1 MTMARPE
8 AGSPAHR
15 CSSGGPAGGR
25 SAIRRMLQA
34 FVDIRELTLICLIAV
49 IILVMANANPYFF
62 SLANFRAVAVGMAPT
77 AIIVI
82 GMAIL
87 LASGGFDLSVGS
99 VMALSSTVVALLLLS
114 GMPIAAAV
122 LCGLVP
128 GAVAGIFNGLLVTGL
143 GINPLIATLGT
154 MSIARGIALVL
165 TEGFSVS
172 SLPPAFGWIGKADFG
187 GFPVIVLVALALVIM
202 FDLAVRHT
210 RFFRQVYFIGAN
222 EKAAMLSGIHVT
234 RVRIIAYAITGILAA
249 LAGVLL
255 ASRLMSG
262 TPTAGNGIELQVLAA
277 AVIGGASLRGGE
289 GTILGAFL
297 GVVFVALVNNT
308 MTMLAVSIYWQMI
321 VIGTV
326 LVCAVALDM
335 LLRGRPA

>member
-1 MTMARPE
+1 MSVQTEISENLPIM
-8 AGSPAHR
+8 
-15 CSSGGPAGGR
+15 
-25 SAIRRMLQA
+25 RRVLQA
-34 FVDIRELTLICLIAV
+34 FVDIRELTLVVLIAAIV
-49 IILVMANANPYFF
+49 IVMANVNPYFF
-62 SLANFRAVAVGMAPT
+62 SFSNFRAVAVGMAPT

-99 VMALSSTVVALLLLS
+99 VMALSSTVVAMLLLAGL
-114 GMPIAAAV
+114 PIPLAV
-122 LCGLVP
+122 ICGLIL
-128 GAVAGIFNGLLVTGL
+128 GALVGIVNGVLVTGL

-172 SLPPAFGWIGKADFG
+172 SLPPSFAWIGKADIG
-187 GFPVIVLVALALVIM
+187 GLPVIVLLTIVLVIL

-222 EKAAMLSGIHVT
+222 EKAALLSGIHVT
-234 RVRIIAYAITGILAA
+234 RVRIILYALTGVLAA

-297 GVVFVALVNNT
+297 GVVFVALINNT
-308 MTMLAVSIYWQMI
+308 MTMQAVSIYWQMI
-321 VIGTV
+321 VIGGV
-326 LVCAVALDM
+326 LVSAVALDM
-335 LLRGRPA
+335 LIRSKRG

>member
-1 MTMARPE
+1 MTMTAQTDLPKKRPL
-8 AGSPAHR
+8 P
-15 CSSGGPAGGR
+15 
-25 SAIRRMLQA
+25 RRILQA
-34 FVDIRELTLICLIAV
+34 FVDIRELTLIVLIAA
-49 IILVMANANPYFF
+49 IIIIMSNINPYFLSF
-62 SLANFRAVAVGMAPT
+62 SNFRAVAVGMAPT

-99 VMALSSTVVALLLLS
+99 VMALSSTVVAMLLLA
-114 GMPIAAAV
+114 GMPIPLAV
-122 LCGLVP
+122 LCGLVL
-128 GAVAGIFNGLLVTGL
+128 GAIAGVANGVLVTGL

-172 SLPPAFGWIGKADFG
+172 SLPAGFAWIGKADVG
-187 GFPVIVLVALALVIM
+187 GFPVIVLLTVVLVIL

-234 RVRIIAYAITGILAA
+234 RVRIILYALTGVLAA

-297 GVVFVALVNNT
+297 GVVFVALINNS

-321 VIGTV
+321 VIGGV
-326 LVCAVALDM
+326 LVSAVALDM
-335 LLRGRPA
+335 LIRNKRD

>member
-1 MTMARPE
+1 MTLAIDTNQ
-8 AGSPAHR
+8 
-15 CSSGGPAGGR
+15 
-25 SAIRRMLQA
+25 SAPKTMTQRVIQA
-34 FVDIRELTLICLIAV
+34 FGDVRELTLVVLIAL
-49 IILVMANANPYFF
+49 IIIVMSNLSPYFF
-62 SLANFRAVAVGMAPT
+62 SFSNFRAVSVGMAPT

-99 VMALSSTVVALLLLS
+99 VMALSSTVVAMLLLA
-114 GMPIAAAV
+114 GTPIPVAV
-122 LCGLVP
+122 VLGLVL
-128 GAVAGIFNGLLVTGL
+128 GAVAGLANGLLITGL

-154 MSIARGIALVL
+154 MSITRGIALVL

-172 SLPPAFGWIGKADFG
+172 SLPTEFAWIGKASVM
-187 GFPVIVLVALALVIM
+187 GFPMMVILMLLLVII

-222 EKAAMLSGIHVT
+222 EKAAMLSGIHVN
-234 RVRIIAYAITGILAA
+234 RVRIIAYVLTGMLAA
-249 LAGVLL
+249 LAGILL

-262 TPTAGNGIELQVLAA
+262 TPTAGSGIELQVLAA

-297 GVVFVALVNNT
+297 GVVFVALINNS

-321 VIGTV
+321 VIGGV
-326 LVCAVALDM
+326 LVSAVALDM
-335 LLRGRPA
+335 LIRKKRG

>member
-1 MTMARPE
+1 MSLQTLDKQDAPSLMSRVI
-8 AGSPAHR
+8 
-15 CSSGGPAGGR
+15 
-25 SAIRRMLQA
+25 SACLHTREITLLLMILGIVVVMS
-34 FVDIRELTLICLIAV
+34 FVT
-49 IILVMANANPYFF
+49 PYFL
-62 SLANFRAVAVGMAPT
+62 SASNFRAVAVGMTPT

-99 VMALSSTVVALLLLS
+99 VMALSSTVVALLLLA
-114 GMPIAAAV
+114 GVPIPVAV
-122 LCGLVP
+122 VLGLVL
-128 GAVAGIFNGLLVTGL
+128 GAVAGLANGILITVI
-143 GINPLIATLGT
+143 GINPLVATLGT

-172 SLPPAFGWIGKADFG
+172 SLPPAFGYIGKASLFG
-187 GFPVIVLVALALVIM
+187 IPLLVILTLSLIVL

-210 RFFRQVYFIGAN
+210 RFFRQIYFIGAN
-222 EKAAMLSGIHVT
+222 EKAAMLSGIAVN
-234 RVRIIAYAITGILAA
+234 RVRIIAYILTGTLAA

-262 TPTAGNGIELQVLAA
+262 TPTAGNALELQVLAA

-297 GVVFVALVNNT
+297 GVVFVALINNA

-321 VIGTV
+321 VIGAV

-335 LLRGRPA
+335 LVRRQSA

>member
-1 MTMARPE
+1 MTMATTQIQATPTTP
-8 AGSPAHR
+8 SPISKR
-15 CSSGGPAGGR
+15 ILR
-25 SAIRRMLQA
+25 A
-34 FVDIRELTLICLIAV
+34 FIDIRELTLIVLILF
-49 IILVMANANPYFF
+49 IIITMANLNPYFF
-62 SLANFRAVAVGMAPT
+62 SFSNFRAMSVGMAPT

-99 VMALSSTVVALLLLS
+99 VMALSSTVVAMLLL
-114 GMPIAAAV
+114 
-122 LCGLVP
+122 
-128 GAVAGIFNGLLVTGL
+128 AGIPIPVAVICGIVLGAIAGLANGLLVTGL

-165 TEGFSVS
+165 TEGFSLS
-172 SLPPAFGWIGKADFG
+172 SLPADFAWIGKASWAG
-187 GFPVIVLVALALVIM
+187 IPVLVILTLALVGV

-222 EKAAMLSGIHVT
+222 EKAAMLSGIHVK
-234 RVRIIAYAITGILAA
+234 RVRIITYMLAGSLSA

-262 TPTAGNGIELQVLAA
+262 TPTAGSGIELQVLAA

-297 GVVFVALVNNT
+297 GVVFVALINNS

-326 LVCAVALDM
+326 LVSAVALDM
-335 LLRGRPA
+335 LIRSKRV

>member
-1 MTMARPE
+1 MTSDTNRIQV
-8 AGSPAHR
+8 
-15 CSSGGPAGGR
+15 
-25 SAIRRMLQA
+25 SAYSIPQRILRA
-34 FVDIRELTLICLIAV
+34 FINVRELTLVVLIV
-49 IILVMANANPYFF
+49 LIIITMSNISPYFF
-62 SLANFRAVAVGMAPT
+62 SFANFRAMSVGMAPT
-77 AIIVI
+77 AVIVI

-99 VMALSSTVVALLLLS
+99 VMALSSTVVAMLLLAGLS
-114 GMPIAAAV
+114 IPVAV
-122 LCGLVP
+122 VLGIML
-128 GAVAGIFNGLLVTGL
+128 GAVAGLANGLLVTGL

-165 TEGFSVS
+165 TEGFSLS
-172 SLPPAFGWIGKADFG
+172 SLPPDFAWIGKASWA
-187 GFPVIVLVALALVIM
+187 GFPVLVILTLALVIV

-222 EKAAMLSGIHVT
+222 EKAAMLSGIHVK
-234 RVRIIAYAITGILAA
+234 RVRIITYVLAGMLSA
-249 LAGVLL
+249 LAGILL

-297 GVVFVALVNNT
+297 GVVFVALINNS

-326 LVCAVALDM
+326 LVSAVALDM
-335 LLRGRPA
+335 LIRSKRV

>member
-1 MTMARPE
+1 MTMNAQADPLT
-8 AGSPAHR
+8 
-15 CSSGGPAGGR
+15 R
-25 SAIRRMLQA
+25 STMTRRILQA
-34 FVDIRELTLICLIAV
+34 FIDIRELTLIVLIAA
-49 IILVMANANPYFF
+49 IIIVMANINPYFLSF
-62 SLANFRAVAVGMAPT
+62 SNFRAVAVGMAPT

-99 VMALSSTVVALLLLS
+99 VMALSSTVVAMLLLAGL
-114 GMPIAAAV
+114 PIPLAV
-122 LCGLVP
+122 GCGLVL
-128 GAVAGIFNGLLVTGL
+128 GAVAGVINGLLVTGL

-154 MSIARGIALVL
+154 MSIARGVALVL

-172 SLPPAFGWIGKADFG
+172 NLPQGFAWIGKADLG
-187 GFPVIVLVALALVIM
+187 GFPVIVLFTLILVAV
-202 FDLAVRHT
+202 FDLAVRNT

-222 EKAAMLSGIHVT
+222 EKAALLSGIHVT
-234 RVRIIAYAITGILAA
+234 RVRIVAYALTGVLAA

-297 GVVFVALVNNT
+297 GVVFVALINNA

-326 LVCAVALDM
+326 LVAAVALDM
-335 LLRGRPA
+335 LIRGRRA

>member
-1 MTMARPE
+1 MTITTTQTDLSRRPT
-8 AGSPAHR
+8 AM
-15 CSSGGPAGGR
+15 
-25 SAIRRMLQA
+25 RRILQA
-34 FVDIRELTLICLIAV
+34 FVDVRELTLIVLIAA
-49 IILVMANANPYFF
+49 IIIVMANINPYFF
-62 SLANFRAVAVGMAPT
+62 SFSNFRAVAVGMAPT
-77 AIIVI
+77 AVIVI

-99 VMALSSTVVALLLLS
+99 VMALSSTVVAMLLLT
-114 GMPIAAAV
+114 GMPIPLAV
-122 LCGLVP
+122 GCGLIL
-128 GAVAGIFNGLLVTGL
+128 GAVAGVGNGLLVTGL

-172 SLPPAFGWIGKADFG
+172 SLPQGFAWIGKAELG
-187 GFPVIVLVALALVIM
+187 GFPVIVLFTLALVLV

-222 EKAAMLSGIHVT
+222 EKAALLSGIHVT
-234 RVRIIAYAITGILAA
+234 RVRIIAYALTGFLAA

-289 GTILGAFL
+289 GTIFGAFL
-297 GVVFVALVNNT
+297 GVVFVALINNA

-326 LVCAVALDM
+326 LVAAVALDM
-335 LLRGRPA
+335 LIRSKRG

>member
-1 MTMARPE
+1 VTLSARSSTPE
-8 AGSPAHR
+8 RLPLF
-15 CSSGGPAGGR
+15 
-25 SAIRRMLQA
+25 RRGLKA
-34 FVDIRELTLICLIAV
+34 FVDIRELTLIALIV
-49 IILVMANANPYFF
+49 TIIIVMANLNPYFLSF
-62 SLANFRAVAVGMAPT
+62 SNFRAVAVGMAPT

-99 VMALSSTVVALLLLS
+99 VMALSSTVVAMLLLA
-114 GMPIAAAV
+114 GVPIPLAV
-122 LCGLVP
+122 LGGLGL
-128 GAVAGIFNGLLVTGL
+128 GAVIGVLNGLLVTGL

-172 SLPPAFGWIGKADFG
+172 SLPASFAWIGKADIG
-187 GFPVIVLVALALVIM
+187 GFPVIVLVTVLLVVF

-210 RFFRQVYFIGAN
+210 RFFRQAYFIGAN

-234 RVRIIAYAITGILAA
+234 RVRIILYALTGVLAA

-297 GVVFVALVNNT
+297 GVVFVALINNT

-321 VIGTV
+321 VIGGV
-326 LVCAVALDM
+326 LICAVALDM
-335 LLRGRPA
+335 LIRSKRS

>member
-1 MTMARPE
+1 VTMTAHANTPVKRPLF
-8 AGSPAHR
+8 
-15 CSSGGPAGGR
+15 
-25 SAIRRMLQA
+25 RRILQA
-34 FVDIRELTLICLIAV
+34 FVDIRELTLIMLITV
-49 IILVMANANPYFF
+49 IIVVMANINPYFF
-62 SLANFRAVAVGMAPT
+62 SFSNFRAVAVGMTPT

-99 VMALSSTVVALLLLS
+99 VMALSSTVVAMLLLT
-114 GMPIAAAV
+114 GMPIFIAV
-122 LCGLVP
+122 LCGLIMGGVI
-128 GAVAGIFNGLLVTGL
+128 GVANGVLVTSF

-172 SLPPAFGWIGKADFG
+172 SLPSSFAWIGKASFG
-187 GFPVIVLVALALVIM
+187 GFPVIVIVTLVLVVL

-210 RFFRQVYFIGAN
+210 SFFRQVYFIGAN
-222 EKAAMLSGIHVT
+222 EKAAMLSGIHVN
-234 RVRIIAYAITGILAA
+234 RVRIILYALTGILAA
-249 LAGVLL
+249 FAGILL

-297 GVVFVALVNNT
+297 GVVFVALINNT

-321 VIGTV
+321 VIGGV
-326 LVCAVALDM
+326 LIMAVALDM
-335 LLRGRPA
+335 LIRSKRT

>member
-1 MTMARPE
+1 MSATTDEGKPT
-8 AGSPAHR
+8 AGT
-15 CSSGGPAGGR
+15 GR
-25 SAIRRMLQA
+25 QRLLRR
-34 FVDIRELTLICLIAV
+34 FVDTRELTLLALILLIV
-49 IILVMANANPYFF
+49 VVMSFLSPYFF
-62 SLANFRAVAVGMAPT
+62 SLANFRAISVGMTPI

-82 GMAIL
+82 GMSIL

-99 VMALSSTVVALLLLS
+99 VMALSSTVVAMLLLT
-114 GMPIAAAV
+114 GMSISM
-122 LCGLVP
+122 
-128 GAVAGIFNGLLVTGL
+128 AVASALLVGAFAGLANGLLVTGL
-143 GINPLIATLGT
+143 GINPLVATLGT

-165 TEGFSVS
+165 TEGFSIS
-172 SLPPAFGWIGKADFG
+172 SLPADFGWIGQASLFG
-187 GFPVIVLVALALVIM
+187 IPALVVLTLTLILL

-222 EKAAMLSGIHVT
+222 EKAAMLSGINVS
-234 RVRIIAYAITGILAA
+234 RVRIIAYVLTGMLAA

-262 TPTAGNGIELQVLAA
+262 TPTAGNGLELQVLAA

-297 GVVFVALVNNT
+297 GVVFVALINNS

-326 LVCAVALDM
+326 LVSAVALDM
-335 LLRGRPA
+335 LIRRRKV

>member
-1 MTMARPE
+1 MSLQTMDKQAVPSLLSRVI
-8 AGSPAHR
+8 
-15 CSSGGPAGGR
+15 
-25 SAIRRMLQA
+25 SACLHTREITLLLMILGIVVVMS
-34 FVDIRELTLICLIAV
+34 FVT
-49 IILVMANANPYFF
+49 PYFL
-62 SLANFRAVAVGMAPT
+62 SASNFRAVAVGMTPT

-99 VMALSSTVVALLLLS
+99 VMALSSTVVALLLLA
-114 GMPIAAAV
+114 GVPIPAAV
-122 LCGLVP
+122 ILGLLL
-128 GAVAGIFNGLLVTGL
+128 GAVAGLVNGILITMI
-143 GINPLIATLGT
+143 GINPLVATLGT

-172 SLPPAFGWIGKADFG
+172 SLPPSFGFIGKASLFG
-187 GFPVIVLVALALVIM
+187 IPLLVILTLSLIIL

-210 RFFRQVYFIGAN
+210 RFFRQIYFIGAN
-222 EKAAMLSGIHVT
+222 EKAAMLSGIAVN
-234 RVRIIAYAITGILAA
+234 RVRIIAYILTGVLAA

-262 TPTAGNGIELQVLAA
+262 TPTAGNALELQVLAA

-297 GVVFVALVNNT
+297 GVVFVALINNA
-308 MTMLAVSIYWQMI
+308 MTVLAVSIYWQMI
-321 VIGTV
+321 VIGAV

-335 LLRGRPA
+335 LVRRQSA

>member
-1 MTMARPE
+1 LSAQSSTPE
-8 AGSPAHR
+8 RLPLL
-15 CSSGGPAGGR
+15 
-25 SAIRRMLQA
+25 RRGLKA
-34 FVDIRELTLICLIAV
+34 FVDIRELTLIALIV
-49 IILVMANANPYFF
+49 TIIIVMANLNPYFLSF
-62 SLANFRAVAVGMAPT
+62 SNFRAVAVGMAPT

-87 LASGGFDLSVGS
+87 LAAGGFDLSVGS
-99 VMALSSTVVALLLLS
+99 VMALSSTVVAMLLLA
-114 GMPIAAAV
+114 GVPIPLAV
-122 LCGLVP
+122 LGGLSL
-128 GAVAGIFNGLLVTGL
+128 GAIIGVLNGLLVTGL

-172 SLPPAFGWIGKADFG
+172 GLPASFAWIGKADIG
-187 GFPVIVLVALALVIM
+187 GFPVIVLVTILLVVV

-210 RFFRQVYFIGAN
+210 RFFRQAYFIGAN

-234 RVRIIAYAITGILAA
+234 RVRIILYALTGVLAA

-297 GVVFVALVNNT
+297 GVVFVALINNT

-321 VIGTV
+321 VIGGV
-326 LVCAVALDM
+326 LICAVALDM
-335 LLRGRPA
+335 LIRSKRS

>member
-1 MTMARPE
+1 MDAALSTETTNAK
-8 AGSPAHR
+8 
-15 CSSGGPAGGR
+15 SGLKR
-25 SAIRRMLQA
+25 VFKA
-34 FVDIRELTLICLIAV
+34 FVDVRELTLIVLIVA
-49 IILVMANANPYFF
+49 IIITMSWLSPYFF
-62 SLANFRAVAVGMAPT
+62 SAANFRAVAVGMTPN

-99 VMALSSTVVALLLLS
+99 VMALSSTVVAMLLLD
-114 GMPIAAAV
+114 GMSIPMATV
-122 LCGLVP
+122 CGILL
-128 GAVAGIFNGLLVTGL
+128 GAVAGFSNGILVTAL

-154 MSIARGIALVL
+154 MSITRGIALVL
-165 TEGFSVS
+165 TEGFSLS
-172 SLPPAFGWIGKADFG
+172 SLPADFAWIGKASLG
-187 GFPVIVLVALALVIM
+187 GFPMLVLLTLFLVVI

-222 EKAAMLSGIHVT
+222 EKAAMLSGIHVN
-234 RVRIIAYAITGILAA
+234 RVRIIAYVLTGMLAA

-297 GVVFVALVNNT
+297 GVVFVALINNS

-321 VIGTV
+321 VIGGV
-326 LVCAVALDM
+326 LVSAVALDM
-335 LLRGRPA
+335 LIRGKKG

>member
-1 MTMARPE
+1 MTLA
-8 AGSPAHR
+8 ADTPAQPH
-15 CSSGGPAGGR
+15 PAAHKR
-25 SAIRRMLQA
+25 LLQA
-34 FVDIRELTLICLIAV
+34 FVKVRELTL
-49 IILVMANANPYFF
+49 LVMIGLIIVVMSNLNPYFL
-62 SLANFRAVAVGMAPT
+62 SVANFRAMSVGMAPT

-99 VMALSSTVVALLLLS
+99 VMALASTVVAMLMLAGYS
-114 GMPIAAAV
+114 IPVAVAAA
-122 LCGLVP
+122 LVV
-128 GAVAGIFNGLLVTGL
+128 GALAGVTNGFLVTAV

-165 TEGFSVS
+165 TEGFSLS
-172 SLPPAFGWIGKADFG
+172 SLPASFGWIGKAAWG
-187 GFPVIVLVALALVIM
+187 GLPVIVLLMLVLVIV

-222 EKAAMLSGIHVT
+222 EKAAKLSGIPVN
-234 RVRIIAYAITGILAA
+234 RVRLIAYVLTGVLAA

-297 GVVFVALVNNT
+297 GVVFVALINNA

-321 VIGTV
+321 VIGGV
-326 LVCAVALDM
+326 LVSAVALDM
-335 LLRGRPA
+335 LIRGKRD

>member
-1 MTMARPE
+1 MTTITQVNMSESKPLLF
-8 AGSPAHR
+8 GF
-15 CSSGGPAGGR
+15 
-25 SAIRRMLQA
+25 LKV
-34 FVDIRELTLICLIAV
+34 FVDIRELMLIVLIIG
-49 IILVMANANPYFF
+49 IIIVMSNVNPYFF
-62 SLANFRAVAVGMAPT
+62 SFSNFRAVSVGMAPT

-99 VMALSSTVVALLLLS
+99 VMALSSTVVAMLLLT
-114 GMPIAAAV
+114 GMPIPLAV
-122 LCGLVP
+122 TCGLIL
-128 GAVAGIFNGLLVTGL
+128 GAVVGVLNGYLVTGL

-154 MSIARGIALVL
+154 MSIARGVALVL

-172 SLPPAFGWIGKADFG
+172 SLPASFAWIGKADIG
-187 GFPVIVLVALALVIM
+187 GFPIIVLFTILLVVI

-234 RVRIIAYAITGILAA
+234 RVRIILYALAGVLAA

-297 GVVFVALVNNT
+297 GVVFVALINNT

-321 VIGTV
+321 VIGGV
-326 LVCAVALDM
+326 LVSAVALDM
-335 LLRGRPA
+335 LIRKKRD

>member
-1 MTMARPE
+1 MTMTAQANLPMKRPLL
-8 AGSPAHR
+8 
-15 CSSGGPAGGR
+15 
-25 SAIRRMLQA
+25 RRVLQA
-34 FVDIRELTLICLIAV
+34 FVDIRELTLIVLIAA
-49 IILVMANANPYFF
+49 IIIVMSNFNPYFLSF
-62 SLANFRAVAVGMAPT
+62 SNFRAVAVGMAPT

-99 VMALSSTVVALLLLS
+99 VMALSSTVVAMLLLT
-114 GMPIAAAV
+114 GMPIPLAV
-122 LCGLVP
+122 VCGLVL
-128 GAVAGIFNGLLVTGL
+128 GGIVGVVNGLLVTGL

-172 SLPPAFGWIGKADFG
+172 SLPASFAWIGKADIG
-187 GFPVIVLVALALVIM
+187 GFPVIVLFTILLVVL

-234 RVRIIAYAITGILAA
+234 RVRIILYALTGILAA

-297 GVVFVALVNNT
+297 GVVFVALINNT

-321 VIGTV
+321 VIGGV
-326 LVCAVALDM
+326 LVTAVALDM
-335 LLRGRPA
+335 LIRSKRG

>member
-1 MTMARPE
+1 MTMTAHANTPVKRPLF
-8 AGSPAHR
+8 
-15 CSSGGPAGGR
+15 
-25 SAIRRMLQA
+25 RRILQA
-34 FVDIRELTLICLIAV
+34 FVDIRELTLIMLITV
-49 IILVMANANPYFF
+49 IIVVMANINPYFF
-62 SLANFRAVAVGMAPT
+62 SFSNFRAVAVGMTPT

-99 VMALSSTVVALLLLS
+99 VMAVSSTVVAMLLLT
-114 GMPIAAAV
+114 GMPIFIAV
-122 LCGLVP
+122 LCGLIMGGVI
-128 GAVAGIFNGLLVTGL
+128 GVANGVLVTSF

-172 SLPPAFGWIGKADFG
+172 SLPSSFAWIGKASFG
-187 GFPVIVLVALALVIM
+187 GFPVIVIVTLVLVVL

-222 EKAAMLSGIHVT
+222 EKAAMLSGIHVN
-234 RVRIIAYAITGILAA
+234 RVRIILYALTGILAA
-249 LAGVLL
+249 FAGILL

-297 GVVFVALVNNT
+297 GVVFVALINNT

-321 VIGTV
+321 VIGGV
-326 LVCAVALDM
+326 LIMAVALDM
-335 LLRGRPA
+335 LIRSKRT

>member
-1 MTMARPE
+1 MNAALNPGDTNQKTRLAW
-8 AGSPAHR
+8 
-15 CSSGGPAGGR
+15 
-25 SAIRRMLQA
+25 ILKA
-34 FVDIRELTLICLIAV
+34 FIDVRELTLIVLIVV
-49 IILVMANANPYFF
+49 IIIAMSWLNQYFF
-62 SLANFRAVAVGMAPT
+62 SAANFRAVAVGMTPN

-99 VMALSSTVVALLLLS
+99 VMALSSTVVAMLLLG
-114 GMPIAAAV
+114 GMSIPLATCCGV
-122 LCGLVP
+122 LL
-128 GAVAGIFNGLLVTGL
+128 GAVAGFANGVLVTKM

-172 SLPPAFGWIGKADFG
+172 SLPAGFAWIGKTSIG
-187 GFPVIVLVALALVIM
+187 GFPMLVIVTLLLVII

-222 EKAAMLSGIHVT
+222 EKAAMLSGIHVN
-234 RVRIIAYAITGILAA
+234 RVRIIAYVLTGMLAA
-249 LAGVLL
+249 LAGILL

-297 GVVFVALVNNT
+297 GVVFVALINNS

-326 LVCAVALDM
+326 LVSAVALDM
-335 LLRGRPA
+335 LIRGSKT

>member
-1 MTMARPE
+1 MTMTAHANTPVKRPLF
-8 AGSPAHR
+8 
-15 CSSGGPAGGR
+15 
-25 SAIRRMLQA
+25 RRILQA
-34 FVDIRELTLICLIAV
+34 FVDIRELTLIMLITV
-49 IILVMANANPYFF
+49 IIVVMANINPYFF
-62 SLANFRAVAVGMAPT
+62 SFSNFRAVAVGMTPT

-99 VMALSSTVVALLLLS
+99 VMALSSTVVAMLLLT
-114 GMPIAAAV
+114 GMPIFIAV
-122 LCGLVP
+122 LCGLIMGGVI
-128 GAVAGIFNGLLVTGL
+128 GVANGVLVTSF

-172 SLPPAFGWIGKADFG
+172 SLPSSFAWIGKASFG
-187 GFPVIVLVALALVIM
+187 GFPVIVIITLVLVVL

-222 EKAAMLSGIHVT
+222 EKAAMLSGIHVN
-234 RVRIIAYAITGILAA
+234 RVRIILYALTGILAA
-249 LAGVLL
+249 FAGILL

-297 GVVFVALVNNT
+297 GVVFVALINNT

-321 VIGTV
+321 VIGGV
-326 LVCAVALDM
+326 LIMAVALDM
-335 LLRGRPA
+335 LIRSKRT